1 MVRIF
6 RDPMSTLNPA
16 LTVGRQLDE
25 AHRVHLGV
33 SDRQEARARTLEL
46 LDKVGIPSPAE
57 HADNYPHQLDDDL
70 QQRAATAMAGIFQ
83 DSKSSLNPEV
93 TACGQLEE
101 AHRVHLGVSTAQE
114 ARARTIELLDRVGMP
129 SPADEYPHELDEVL
143 QQRAKTAMAMV
154 FEDPMCSL
162 NPVLTVGQQ
171 LDEAHRVYLDVSSLQ
186 EARVR
191 TVELLDRVGMP
202 SPAKRA
208 DDYPHQLS
216 GDLQQRA
223 NTAMAMIF
231 QDPKSSLKPKPTVGR
246 QLEEAHRLH
255 LGVNS
260 RQAARART
268 VELLDR
274 VGIPSPAER
283 ADDYPHQLSGGMQQR
298 AMIAM
303 AISCQPQLLIAD
315 EPTTALDVTIQAQVI
330 ELISDLRKELGMA
343 AILIT
348 HDLALVAGFCEEIV
362 VMYGGYIV
370 ERAAARDVFY
380 TPKHPY
386 TIGLLESMPNIAA
399 ARGDRLS
406 AIPGAPP
413 DMTNLPVGCPFA
425 ERCRHVKD
433 KCIEEMPPVE
443 TIGDGR
449 TIRCWVDVDTGEL
462 R

>member
-1 MVRIF
+1 MSTNGNLLEVRDLAVQFKTDEGIVRAVNGIAYELKPGGSLGIVGESGSGKSVSSLAVLRLIPRPAGEISGGEVIF
-6 RDPMSTLNPA
+6 DGEDLLQIDPDEMREIRGGKISMIFQDPMS
-16 LTVGRQLDE
+16 
-25 AHRVHLGV
+25 
-33 SDRQEARARTLEL
+33 
-46 LDKVGIPSPAE
+46 
-57 HADNYPHQLDDDL
+57 
-70 QQRAATAMAGIFQ
+70 
-83 DSKSSLNPEV
+83 
-93 TACGQLEE
+93 
-101 AHRVHLGVSTAQE
+101 
-114 ARARTIELLDRVGMP
+114 
-129 SPADEYPHELDEVL
+129 
-143 QQRAKTAMAMV
+143 
-154 FEDPMCSL
+154 SL
-162 NPVLTVGQQ
+162 NPVLTVGRQI
-171 LDEAHRVYLDVSSLQ
+171 DEAQRLHMGVSKQ
-186 EARVR
+186 EAR
-191 TVELLDRVGMP
+191 
-202 SPAKRA
+202 
-208 DDYPHQLS
+208 
-216 GDLQQRA
+216 
-223 NTAMAMIF
+223 
-231 QDPKSSLKPKPTVGR
+231 
-246 QLEEAHRLH
+246 AH
-255 LGVNS
+255 
-260 RQAARART
+260 T

-274 VGIPSPAER
+274 VGIPSAAER

-303 AISCQPQLLIAD
+303 AISCEPQLLIAD

-362 VMYGGYIV
+362 VMYGGFIV

-425 ERCRHVKD
+425 ERCRYVKD

>member
-1 MVRIF
+1 MSENGRLLEVRDLAVEFKTDEGIVRAVNGIAYELSAGGSLGIVGESGSGKSVSSLAVLRLIPRPAGQISGGEVIF
-6 RDPMSTLNPA
+6 DGEDLLQIDADEMREIRGGRISMIFQDPMS
-16 LTVGRQLDE
+16 
-25 AHRVHLGV
+25 
-33 SDRQEARARTLEL
+33 
-46 LDKVGIPSPAE
+46 
-57 HADNYPHQLDDDL
+57 
-70 QQRAATAMAGIFQ
+70 
-83 DSKSSLNPEV
+83 
-93 TACGQLEE
+93 
-101 AHRVHLGVSTAQE
+101 
-114 ARARTIELLDRVGMP
+114 
-129 SPADEYPHELDEVL
+129 
-143 QQRAKTAMAMV
+143 
-154 FEDPMCSL
+154 SL
-162 NPVLTVGQQ
+162 NPVLTVGRQI
-171 LDEAHRVYLDVSSLQ
+171 DEAQ
-186 EARVR
+186 
-191 TVELLDRVGMP
+191 
-202 SPAKRA
+202 
-208 DDYPHQLS
+208 
-216 GDLQQRA
+216 
-223 NTAMAMIF
+223 
-231 QDPKSSLKPKPTVGR
+231 
-246 QLEEAHRLH
+246 RLH
-255 LGVNS
+255 LGVS
-260 RQAARART
+260 KKEARART

-303 AISCQPQLLIAD
+303 AISCEPQLLIAD

-330 ELISDLRKELGMA
+330 ELISNLRQELGMA

-370 ERAAARDVFY
+370 ERAPARDVFY

-386 TIGLLESMPNIAA
+386 TIGLLESMPSISA

-425 ERCRHVKD
+425 VRCRYAKD

-443 TIGDGR
+443 SIGDGR